1 MGTCE
6 SKECSDNIDIQQLK
20 KYLTE
25 YIEIYCVKD
34 LKYSC
39 MVWEFIAGFSEY
51 IFRVKNYTIP
61 NQLPVLMAI
70 INDTF
75 DTTYSHSLSLKGMVN
90 EKIHRSAYMYISGLR
105 IKQMP

>member
-6 SKECSDNIDIQQLK
+6 SKEITDHLDYPQLQN
-20 KYLTE
+20 YLTE

-34 LKYSC
+34 PKYSC

-51 IFRVKNYTIP
+51 IFRVKHYRIP
-61 NQLPVLMAI
+61 NQLSVLMKL

-75 DTTYSHSLSLKGMVN
+75 NTVYPNTLLLKGMVN
-90 EKIHRSAYMYISGLR
+90 EKVHRSAYMYISGLR